1 MHRFKPGL
9 LARIALLAG
18 AFLLAACDMPGAGG
32 RESPSPVTERTVPA
46 LPVETMTVFRGDI
59 EQTYRTVTTLEAG
72 NTVDVVA
79 RSTGVLE
86 KLLVEEGDR
95 VEAGQTLAQ
104 LDTAQLVLE
113 VAQREAT
120 VARLRGDLE
129 RAQAIFDRQL
139 GTSQNVET
147 ANFEYKA
154 QLAQLELS
162 QLLLDYATVTA
173 PISGIVTQRLV
184 NQGNMVQANN
194 VLFTL
199 VDQDSM
205 EAVLNLPQ
213 KELSRVAVGQA
224 VTLQVDAWPEHNI
237 PGQIRRVRPQ
247 VDADTGTFRV
257 VAALDNSSRLLQ
269 AGMFGRV
276 EIILGV
282 RTDAL
287 LIEEQALITRDDR
300 AFVYVVRDNVAV
312 LTFVQPGIRQNGLVE
327 IIAGLQAGDLVI
339 TTGQQM
345 LEDGAIVEVI
355 KG

>member
-1 MHRFKPGL
+1 MHRVTGL
-9 LARIALLAG
+9 FARSILLLG
-18 AFLLAACDMPGAGG
+18 AVLLAACDMPGAAG
-32 RESPSPVTERTVPA
+32 RNAATTAPDRAAPA

-95 VEAGQTLAQ
+95 VEAGQMLAQ
-104 LDTAQLVLE
+104 LDTEQLVLE

-120 VARLRGDLE
+120 VARLRRDLE

-139 GTSQNVET
+139 GTSQDVET

-184 NQGNMVQANN
+184 NQGNMVQANS
-194 VLFTL
+194 VMFTL

-213 KELSRVAVGQA
+213 KELSRVAVGQT
-224 VTLQVDAWPEHNI
+224 VKLQVDAWPDLEI
-237 PGQIRRVRPQ
+237 PGEIQRVRPQ
-247 VDADTGTFRV
+247 VDTDTGTFRI

-276 EIILGV
+276 EIVFGV
-282 RTDAL
+282 RPDAL

-300 AFVYVVRDNVAV
+300 AFVYVVRDNIAV
-312 LTFVQPGIRQNGLVE
+312 LTFVQPGIRQDGLVE
-327 IIAGLQAGDLVI
+327 IVSGLQAGDLVI

-345 LEDGAIVEVI
+345 LEDGAIVDIV